1 MTSPTET
8 NGSSA
13 AALCS
18 VSSIVAAQTDR
29 IRSNDFGYLPIPRR
43 LRYDPDKPF
52 HFGMLLNVSFG
63 IGSTFVVANLYY
75 CQPILI
81 QLSASFNVTYD
92 EVARIPTLV
101 QAGFGIGLLFISPL
115 GDMLRRRQLM
125 LLLVALSTTLT
136 IGLAIT
142 NNLVVFEILSF
153 LIGLASVSPQILM
166 PLVADL
172 APPARRASAISIV
185 LSGFLLGILIA
196 RVLSG
201 IVANFTS
208 WRFVYCMSIGI
219 QSFVLGGAYLL
230 LPDYPVNNRDISYL
244 GIFRSMAKFI
254 VTEPLVGQLMITN
267 WAASACYTNWW
278 VTLTFLLGGPPYYY
292 STLIIGL
299 FGLVGMLGVMV
310 VPFVGRL
317 IDRMMPWWTA
327 VISTILLIMFQAVQ
341 TGAGGIN
348 VAAVIICCFGLD
360 LFRQTQGVSIST
372 MMFSISDTARSRL
385 NSLLIISVF
394 LGQITGTSVGTDVF
408 VGYGWRADSALCMA
422 MYALQLAVLVLRG
435 PHCPGNRWFGYEG
448 GLAFWKMSPS
458 NQPQMGNGDLENAEG
473 GALAVIMYS
482 EKNAKEKDAEEL
494 R

>member
-1 MTSPTET
+1 MTSPTEK

-13 AALCS
+13 AALCN
-18 VSSIVAAQTDR
+18 VSSIVAAQTDQTR
-29 IRSNDFGYLPIPRR
+29 LKDFGYLPIPRR

-63 IGSTFVVANLYY
+63 IGSTFVAANLYY

-81 QLSASFNVTYD
+81 QLSASFDVTYE

-101 QAGFGIGLLFISPL
+101 QAGFGIGLLFVAPL

-153 LIGLASVSPQILM
+153 LIGLASVSPQILVS
-166 PLVADL
+166 LVADL
-172 APPARRASAISIV
+172 APPARRGSAISIV
-185 LSGFLLGILIA
+185 LSGLLLGTLIA

-219 QSFVLGGAYLL
+219 QSFVLASAYLL

-254 VTEPLVGQLMITN
+254 VSEPLVGQILITN
-267 WAASACYTNWW
+267 WGGAACYTNWW

-310 VPFVGRL
+310 VPFCSKRY
-317 IDRMMPWWTA
+317 RP
-327 VISTILLIMFQAVQ
+327 
-341 TGAGGIN
+341 
-348 VAAVIICCFGLD
+348 
-360 LFRQTQGVSIST
+360 
-372 MMFSISDTARSRL
+372 
-385 NSLLIISVF
+385 
-394 LGQITGTSVGTDVF
+394 GQE
-408 VGYGWRADSALCMA
+408 A
-422 MYALQLAVLVLRG
+422 
-435 PHCPGNRWFGYEG
+435 
-448 GLAFWKMSPS
+448 
-458 NQPQMGNGDLENAEG
+458 
-473 GALAVIMYS
+473 
-482 EKNAKEKDAEEL
+482 
-494 R
+494 